1 ELRQAVTNST
11 AVLIVGGIAENH
23 PQAAAIRAAARDF
36 AAATGAKLCRI
47 PQGANAVGLSRAG
60 VLPAGKDVSAMLAQ
74 PRKAYALYGIEPGL
88 DFADTAAARKALA
101 GAQVVAFSQFACA
114 STRDVAD
121 VILPIGALPEVDAT
135 LTNLDGR
142 EQSARA
148 GGKLPGEAREGW
160 RVLRAL
166 GGELALAGF
175 EFTDL
180 AGLRASLAPVS
191 VTVSTSAATP
201 VAGEGLEV
209 ASTAAIYRT
218 DAVVRRAQALQSH
231 PLNTAPRIV
240 LNADDA
246 ARLQLVEGQ
255 MAKVGTDAG
264 KATLPVVVDARVAV
278 GSVWIESGHGATAPL
293 GAARVTVVAA

>member
-1 ELRQAVTNST
+1 
-11 AVLIVGGIAENH
+11 
-23 PQAAAIRAAARDF
+23 
-36 AAATGAKLCRI
+36 
-47 PQGANAVGLSRAG
+47 
-60 VLPAGKDVSAMLAQ
+60 M
-74 PRKAYALYGIEPGL
+74 
-88 DFADTAAARKALA
+88 
-101 GAQVVAFSQFACA
+101 
-114 STRDVAD
+114 
-121 VILPIGALPEVDAT
+121 ILPIGALPEIDAT

-166 GGELALAGF
+166 GGDMALAGF
-175 EFTDL
+175 DFTDL

-191 VTVSTSAATP
+191 VAVAASAQPA

-218 DAVVRRAQALQSH
+218 DAVVRRAPALQSH
-231 PLNTAPRIV
+231 PLNNAPRIV

-246 ARLQLVEGQ
+246 ARLQLQEGQ

-264 KATLPVVVDARVAV
+264 KATLPVVVDARVAA

-293 GAARVTVVAA
+293 GAARVSVVAA